1 MIFLRSKRLS
11 RRQVPTCGDD
21 HVSGERKEQRSPD
34 SAGNPLRVLRKPV
47 SVAKLDRQS
56 PHEDARRNQLAHAVE
71 PEPIAT
77 MASIAIQPIVSHSSR
92 NASRMSGRRSSNGLH
107 GRTSGEGAQHAW
119 SQCLL
124 FFRHS
129 PRCNHPILLLPLY
142 LDLACTSVKLITCVI
157 SPLLDAASC
166 RQLPQRSHRPPRR
179 TASSLFTRLPH
190 LQIPAECFQCRL
202 RNVVFDSFRISF
214 GRFSRNTDRD
224 KQIDH
229 DAMTELHSSCQ
240 SLAAFRQEYAAV
252 RPSNYQAA
260 AFQSCDGSDS
270 GDVRYTKT
278 PCDVGWT
285 GLALDRQ

>member
-1 MIFLRSKRLS
+1 
-11 RRQVPTCGDD
+11 
-21 HVSGERKEQRSPD
+21 
-34 SAGNPLRVLRKPV
+34 
-47 SVAKLDRQS
+47 
-56 PHEDARRNQLAHAVE
+56 
-71 PEPIAT
+71 
-77 MASIAIQPIVSHSSR
+77 
-92 NASRMSGRRSSNGLH
+92 MSGRRSSNGLD
-107 GRTSGEGAQHAW
+107 GRTSGEGAQHA
-119 SQCLL
+119 SVHCSVT
-124 FFRHS
+124 FS
-129 PRCNHPILLLPLY
+129 RCAMVELPNPSST
-142 LDLACTSVKLITCVI
+142 AVVKPARASVKLITCVI
-157 SPLLDAASC
+157 SPLRDAASY

-214 GRFSRNTDRD
+214 GRFSRNTDRN

-229 DAMTELHSSCQ
+229 GAMTELHSSCQ

-260 AFQSCDGSDS
+260 AFESCDGSDS